1 MVASGVFLSIFD
13 PIATPIM
20 PEQNRIR
27 KPSRTRR
34 ILRIVFWMVAA
45 PVILLLVAVSLAIL
59 TADLWIV
66 PVGAWYAGVEVEGT
80 PGVSLSLSNRELLL
94 TDLKMR
100 TEAGIFEARSCG
112 LRFEDMTVD
121 GGEVRELHVSGVH
134 AEGLRASLDFAKT
147 AEAVELEL
155 TDGAVSAEFVRAA
168 AGKLWKTASK
178 PVLRIHDLTLQD
190 AEATW
195 KAGAQQTTVSVQSL
209 NSTFEDGCLTRP
221 NLTGALH
228 FLIRDP
234 QRSVEFGLGLRATS
248 PGDGGS
254 LLLTAEGEGPLVI
267 DLPDS
272 RLEFPALEST
282 GMLLQYEPELEA
294 IRFGGEWTTSDRWD
308 YEPLAVSLDN
318 PLLEMFGTLGLR
330 GEKLAL
336 KFSVSAQANDLI
348 CRGETIPGDFMLE
361 AKCDAEFDL
370 VSGEVALEALSGR
383 LTGPGDGRIALDT
396 TGIFEFVRHEDG
408 SYSVSPDDARLTIT
422 STRPIDLTPFD
433 PVLPFDSTGK
443 ILAGEYFLEL
453 KQGRESLVGGAGV
466 VVRDRKTR
474 KRVFDADAAFE
485 TDGITHITAFNVTH
499 CGLRFNDGDDVIC
512 RGELTGKYNIRT
524 ASLEGDVFYYPY
536 RMFTV
541 FGDRELA
548 ALCGVLD
555 DANLRE
561 AEHSAQAEL
570 DLDLVNMTAKLRK
583 ESHLSHL
590 ALTGTGGSELVLD
603 AVGNADFRLAPDHQG
618 WMLDSE
624 LELTAGNEFH
634 AVLTA
639 SGGSD
644 SHVSGEFRID
654 RMSDSLAR
662 QLERKFASA
671 EDLPV
676 LRFVNASASGKYD
689 YDPGEERMSLT
700 ELAAEL
706 DNGSG
711 RVSIASSKGFAWPG
725 DGEFP
730 QEPLEFKL
738 KMSELPASFW
748 DPLLADNEDFGLSG
762 GIVTAECD
770 VRISDGGNSI
780 GGELKMVGTDM
791 TLLLDGHPHE
801 MARLG
806 ANAAFRFDREKSFL
820 VLPEVNLDIHDRKAR
835 QTLFASGAGTVDV
848 AAESRVRMR
857 FPEVRVG
864 PEALYLIGY
873 GVQRSFYFEDL
884 DAAGQIEFRADR
896 HFSEMSWGGELKIN
910 RMRLQSDDPD
920 EYEFPVFSGLI
931 DGELMWADGELFGDA
946 SIRLGDEEGEDH
958 ISGRYVYK
966 RGAGAAPKFIS
977 SSLDLPFAVS
987 YSRYNHNTDP
997 GMETPPFSL
1006 CNKIFDLNL
1015 NGIYSRNHALIFS
1028 VSGPLELRG
1037 GDEQM
1042 IVAPRMVFSG
1052 DVLGTGSAKVHVTDG
1067 AWPFEAEADLENI
1080 PFDKSFTAFLATDDS
1095 PEIPHGLHGIVT
1107 RLQAAVRGEGF
1118 TSEALATRF
1127 QADCQ
1132 AEVEDVSLRSS
1143 LRDRSL
1149 FLNILLMPLLSVPR
1163 LIDYVPG
1170 DMLRRLLRLVTAGEL
1185 MDMISGDEP
1194 IEFKHGTADLSVRH
1208 GVIDLRAL
1216 ELEGDPLERYT
1227 ATGTIDLAGDG
1238 GADLETSTRFALFY
1252 WPVYLTGNLF
1262 DPKVSYGKSI
1272 THFFADNT
1280 KYLLVLFPDMII
1292 SAFSSED
1299 ADEIDRMEEE
1309 SGKKNQE
1316 DDTDSAADPDTPQ
1329 E

>member
-1 MVASGVFLSIFD
+1 
-13 PIATPIM
+13 M
-20 PEQNRIR
+20 PEQNPIR
-27 KPSRTRR
+27 TTSRLPRS
-34 ILRIVFWMVAA
+34 LRIAFWTVAV

-80 PGVSLSLSNRELLL
+80 PGVSLSISNRELLL
-94 TDLKMR
+94 TDLKMK
-100 TEAGIFEARSCG
+100 TEVGVFEARSCG
-112 LRFEDMTVD
+112 LRFDDMTIE

-155 TDGAVSAEFVRAA
+155 ADGAVSAEFVRAA

-178 PVLRIHDLTLQD
+178 PILRIHDLTLQD
-190 AEATW
+190 AEAEW
-195 KAGAQQTTVSVQSL
+195 KAGARQTTVSVQRL
-209 NSTFEDGCLTRP
+209 NSTFEDGCLNRP
-221 NLTGALH
+221 TLSGTVY
-228 FLIRDP
+228 FRIRDP

-248 PGDGGS
+248 HGDGGS

-272 RLEFPALEST
+272 HLEFPALEST

-308 YEPLAVSLDN
+308 YEPLALSLDN

-330 GEKLAL
+330 GEKLDL
-336 KFSVSAQANDLI
+336 KFSVSAQANDMI
-348 CRGETIPGDFMLE
+348 CRGETIPGDLMLE
-361 AKCDAEFDL
+361 AKCDAVFDL
-370 VSGEVALEALSGR
+370 VSGGVTMEALSGR
-383 LTGPGDGRIALDT
+383 LSGPGGGRISLDS

-408 SYSVSPDDARLTIT
+408 SYSISPDDARMSLAT
-422 STRPIDLTPFD
+422 TRPIDLTPFD
-433 PVLPFDSTGK
+433 PVLPFDSTDK

-453 KQGRESLVGGAGV
+453 KQSSERLIGGAGV

-499 CGLRFNDGDDVIC
+499 CGIRFNDGDDVIC
-512 RGELTGKYNIRT
+512 RGELAGEYNIRT
-524 ASLEGDVFYYPY
+524 ASLEGEVFYYPY
-536 RMFTV
+536 RMFSV
-541 FGDRELA
+541 FGDRDLVD
-548 ALCGVLD
+548 LCGLLD

-561 AEHSAQAEL
+561 AEHSAEAEL
-570 DLDLVNMTAKLRK
+570 NLDLVNMTAKLRK
-583 ESHLSHL
+583 VSHLSHL
-590 ALTGTGGSELVLD
+590 SLTGAGGAELVVD
-603 AVGNADFRLAPDHQG
+603 AVGSADFRLAPDRQG
-618 WMLDSE
+618 WMLESE

-644 SHVSGEFRID
+644 AHLTGDFLVD
-654 RMSDSLAR
+654 RMSDNLAR

-671 EDLPV
+671 EELPM
-676 LRFVNASASGKYD
+676 LRFVNVSASGKYD
-689 YDPGEERMSLT
+689 YDPNEERMRFA
-700 ELAAEL
+700 EFAAEL

-711 RVSIASSKGFAWPG
+711 RVSIASENGLAWPV

-730 QEPLEFKL
+730 QDPLEFKL
-738 KMSELPASFW
+738 KVSELPASFW
-748 DPLLADNEDFGLSG
+748 DQFIADDGEFGLSG
-762 GIVTAECD
+762 GLVTAECD
-770 VRISDGGNSI
+770 VRVSDGGNSI

-791 TLLLDGHPHE
+791 TLLLDGCPHE

-806 ANAAFRFDREKSFL
+806 VNAAFRFDREKSFL

-835 QTLFASGAGTVDV
+835 QTLFASGAGTVDL
-848 AAESRVRMR
+848 AADSRVRMH

-884 DAAGQIEFRADR
+884 DAAGQIEFRADG
-896 HFSEMSWGGELKIN
+896 HFDEMSWSGELKIN
-910 RMRLQSDDPD
+910 RMQLQSDNPE
-920 EYEFPVFSGLI
+920 EYEFPVLSGLI
-931 DGELMWADGELFGDA
+931 DGELMWADGEMFGDA
-946 SIRLGDEEGEDH
+946 SIRLGDKEGEDH
-958 ISGRYVYK
+958 ISGRYIYK

-977 SSLDLPFAVS
+977 SSIDLPFAVS
-987 YSRYNHNTDP
+987 YFRYNHNTDP

-1006 CNKIFDLNL
+1006 RDKIFDLNL
-1015 NGIYSRNHALIFS
+1015 NGIYSRSHALIFS

-1042 IVAPRMVFSG
+1042 ILAPKMVFSG
-1052 DVLGTGSAKVHVTDG
+1052 DVLGTGSARVHVTDG
-1067 AWPFEAEADLENI
+1067 PWPFEADADLENI

-1107 RLQAAVRGEGF
+1107 RLQASLRGEGF

-1127 QADCQ
+1127 QADCK

-1170 DMLRRLLRLVTAGEL
+1170 EMLRRLLRLVTAGSL
-1185 MDMISGDEP
+1185 MDMISGDAP
-1194 IEFKHGTADLSVRH
+1194 IEFKRGTADLSVRR
-1208 GVIDLRAL
+1208 GVVELREL

-1299 ADEIDRMEEE
+1299 ADEIDRMEEA
-1309 SGKKNQE
+1309 GKPPAGSE
-1316 DDTDSAADPDTPQ
+1316 TDSAPATSVPETPQTPQ

>member
-1 MVASGVFLSIFD
+1 ML
-13 PIATPIM
+13 
-20 PEQNRIR
+20 
-27 KPSRTRR
+27 
-34 ILRIVFWMVAA
+34 L
-45 PVILLLVAVSLAIL
+45 ILLLAAASLAVL

-94 TDLKMR
+94 TDLKLR
-100 TEAGIFEARSCG
+100 TEAGVFEARSCG

-134 AEGLRASLDFAKT
+134 AEGLRATLELAKT

-155 TDGAVSAEFVRAA
+155 ADGAVSAEFVRAA

-190 AEATW
+190 AEAEW
-195 KAGAQQTTVSVQSL
+195 KTGTQQTTVSVQSL
-209 NSTFEDGCLTRP
+209 KSTFEDGSLTRP
-221 NLTGALH
+221 NLTGTLH

-234 QRSVEFGLGLRATS
+234 QRSVDFGLGLRATS

-254 LLLTAEGEGPLVI
+254 LLLTAEGDGPLVI
-267 DLPDS
+267 DMPDS
-272 RLEFPALEST
+272 HLEFPALDST
-282 GMLLQYEPELEA
+282 GMLLQYEPELEV

-308 YEPLAVSLDN
+308 YESLALSLDN
-318 PLLEMFGTLGLR
+318 PLLEIFGTLGLKD
-330 GEKLAL
+330 EKLSL
-336 KFSVSAQANDLI
+336 KFTASAQANDLI
-348 CRGETIPGDFMLE
+348 CRGETIPGDIVLE
-361 AKCDAEFDL
+361 AKCDAVFDL
-370 VSGEVALEALSGR
+370 VSGGVAIDALSGR
-383 LTGPGDGRIALDT
+383 LSGPGGGRIGLDT

-408 SYSVSPDDARLTIT
+408 SYSVSPDDARLTIAT
-422 STRPIDLTPFD
+422 TKPLDLTPFD
-433 PVLPFDSTGK
+433 PVLPFDSVDK
-443 ILAGEYFLEL
+443 IVSGAYFLEV
-453 KQGRESLVGGAGV
+453 KQGRESLTGGADV

-474 KRVFDADAAFE
+474 KRVFDAEASFE

-499 CGLRFNDGDDVIC
+499 CGVRFNDGDDVIC
-512 RGELTGKYNIRT
+512 RGELAGEYNIRS
-524 ASLEGDVFYYPY
+524 ASLKGDVFYYPY
-536 RMFTV
+536 RMFSV
-541 FGDRELA
+541 FGDRALA
-548 ALCGVLD
+548 DLCVFLD

-561 AEHSAQAEL
+561 TEHSAEVWL
-570 DLDLVNMTAKLRK
+570 NLDLVNMTAKLHK
-583 ESHLSHL
+583 VSHLSHL

-603 AVGNADFRLAPDHQG
+603 AVGNADFRLAPDRQG

-624 LELTAGNEFH
+624 LELTAGDEFH

-639 SGGSD
+639 SGGSE
-644 SHVSGEFRID
+644 SHVTGEFRID
-654 RMSDSLAR
+654 RMSDGLAR
-662 QLERKFASA
+662 QLERKFASG
-671 EDLPV
+671 EVLPV
-676 LRFVNASASGKYD
+676 LRFVNASASGKFD
-689 YDPGEERMSLT
+689 CDPDEATLSLS

-711 RVSIASSKGFAWPG
+711 RVSVSSAKGMTWSE
-725 DGEFP
+725 DGGFP
-730 QEPLEFKL
+730 REPVEFKIR
-738 KMSELPASFW
+738 MSELPASFW
-748 DPLLADNEDFGLSG
+748 DPLLDDNEDFGLSG
-762 GIVTAECD
+762 GVVTAECD
-770 VRISDGGNSI
+770 MRISDEGNAI
-780 GGELKMVGTDM
+780 GGDLMMVGTDM
-791 TLLLDGHPHE
+791 SLLLDGHPHE

-806 ANAAFRFDREKSFL
+806 VNAAFRFDREKAFL
-820 VLPEVNLDIHDRKAR
+820 VLPEVNFDIHDRKAR
-835 QTLFASGAGTVDV
+835 QTLFARGAGTADL
-848 AAESRVRMR
+848 AAEDRVRMH
-857 FPEVRVG
+857 FPEVRMG
-864 PEALYLIGY
+864 PEVLYLIGY

-884 DAAGQIEFRADR
+884 DAAGRIEFRADR
-896 HFSEMSWGGELKIN
+896 HFREMSWDGELKIN
-910 RMRLQSDDPD
+910 RMRLQSDDPE
-920 EYEFPVFSGLI
+920 EYEFPVLGGQI
-931 DGELMWADGELFGDA
+931 DGELMWADGEMYGDA
-946 SIRLGDEEGEDH
+946 SIRLGDEDGEDH
-958 ISGRYVYK
+958 ISGRYLYQ

-987 YSRYNHNTDP
+987 YFRYNHNTDP

-1006 CNKIFDLNL
+1006 CDKIFDLNL
-1015 NGIYSRNHALIFS
+1015 NGIYSRSHALIFS

-1037 GDEQM
+1037 GDEQV
-1042 IVAPRMVFSG
+1042 ILAPRMVFSG
-1052 DVLGTGSAKVHVTDG
+1052 DVLGTGSARVHVTDG
-1067 AWPFEAEADLENI
+1067 PWPFEAEADLENI

-1095 PEIPHGLHGIVT
+1095 PEIPHGLHGIVN
-1107 RLQAAVRGEGF
+1107 RLQASVRGEGF

-1127 QADCQ
+1127 QADCK

-1170 DMLRRLLRLVTAGEL
+1170 EMLRRLLRLVTAGSL

-1194 IEFKHGTADLSVRH
+1194 IEFKRGTADLSVRR
-1208 GVIDLRAL
+1208 GVMELHELA
-1216 ELEGDPLERYT
+1216 LEGDPLEHYT

-1299 ADEIDRMEEE
+1299 AEEIDRMEEAGKTPAE
-1309 SGKKNQE
+1309 S
-1316 DDTDSAADPDTPQ
+1316 DAPATDPSPDTPQ
-1329 E
+1329 P